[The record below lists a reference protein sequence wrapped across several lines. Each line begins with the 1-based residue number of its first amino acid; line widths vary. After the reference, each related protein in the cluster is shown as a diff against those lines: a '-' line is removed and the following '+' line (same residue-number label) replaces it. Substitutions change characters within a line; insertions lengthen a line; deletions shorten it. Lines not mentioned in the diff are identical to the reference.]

1 MKRFFT
7 GVRKHI
13 AKLDAE
19 KLREQYRLVSD
30 EFAHFETIFLA
41 LKEGVVVLDANGKIV
56 HENPSARR
64 LLGMATEDILPTLA
78 VPLGKTSRREIALTY
93 PDARTIELQTAPM
106 GSETLLLLRDMT
118 AEKAR
123 TEEELRAGATSAVRD
138 LAAGVAHEI
147 GNPLNALALNLQL
160 LLRER
165 GDDETVKECL
175 HQVSRL
181 DGIIRGFLTA
191 LRPSKP
197 NLMPGSLADPLAS
210 CLAALR
216 RQFEDRRIRVT
227 LDAPSALP
235 PAALDKAQLEQVFFN
250 LFKNAL
256 EAMADGGAIAVEVGS
271 DDNDVFAEIRDSGKG
286 MDAEQLAHLFEPYR
300 TTKAH
305 GTGLGLM
312 VSARIVRDHGG
323 TIAAESKA
331 GEGTVFTVRL
341 PRLERRVRELK

>member
-1 MKRFFT
+1 MKRFFK

-13 AKLDAE
+13 DKLDAE

-30 EFAHFETIFLA
+30 EFAHFETIFNA
-41 LKEGVVVLDANGKIV
+41 LKEGVIVLDENGKVV
-56 HENPSARR
+56 HENPAARR
-64 LLGMATEDILPTLA
+64 LLGMAPDDILPTVA

-93 PDARTIELQTAPM
+93 PDARTLELQTVPM
-106 GSETLLLLRDMT
+106 NGETLLLVRDLT

-165 GDDETVKECL
+165 GDDETVRECL
-175 HQVSRL
+175 HQVERL
-181 DGIIRGFLTA
+181 DSIVRGFLTA

-197 NLMPGSLADPLAS
+197 NLLPGSLVDPLAA
-210 CLAALR
+210 CLKAFQR
-216 RQFEDRRIRVT
+216 RFEERCVRVT
-227 LDAPSALP
+227 LDAPAALP
-235 PAALDKAQLEQVFFN
+235 PAALDRNQLEQVFFN
-250 LFKNAL
+250 LVKNAL
-256 EAMADGGAIAVEVGS
+256 EAMSDGGTLAVAVGF
-271 DDNDVFAEIRDSGKG
+271 DDNDVYAAIRDSGSG
-286 MDAEQLAHLFEPYR
+286 MTTEQLARLFEPYR
-300 TTKAH
+300 TTKAQ

-312 VSARIVRDHGG
+312 VSQRIVRDHGG
-323 TIAAESKA
+323 SIDAESSP
-331 GEGTVFTVRL
+331 GRGTTFTVRL